1 MREHL
6 GKVRTAHGQLQF
18 SHFYNRHL
26 NTIKKF
32 RYCFN
37 PKDEGSCSE
46 VNTDAIINTALGQI
60 ACSVWGEDV
69 GYTPT
74 GKIPRGNEDT
84 EIAIEATV
92 REKLYFRGSLNNHSR
107 VLEEIAH

>member
-1 MREHL
+1 M
-6 GKVRTAHGQLQF
+6 TQF

-26 NTIKKF
+26 NTVKKS

-46 VNTDAIINTALGQI
+46 VNSDAIINIALGQT
-60 ACSVWGEDV
+60 ACFASGEDV

-74 GKIPRGNEDT
+74 GKIPHGNEDT
-84 EIAIEATV
+84 GIAVEGTL
-92 REKLYFRGSLNNHSR
+92 REKLSFRGSLNNHR
-107 VLEEIAH
+107 V